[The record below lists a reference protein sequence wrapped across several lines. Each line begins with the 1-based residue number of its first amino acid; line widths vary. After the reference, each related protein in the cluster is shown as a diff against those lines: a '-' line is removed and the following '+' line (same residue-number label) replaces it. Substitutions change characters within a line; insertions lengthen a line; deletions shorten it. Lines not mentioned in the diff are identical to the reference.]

1 MDEKKVK
8 LGAVDNKD
16 SELRY
21 TVRAKGSREGA
32 AKPEDAAGGPDI
44 SKTLRSET
52 RSSVTG

>member
-1 MDEKKVK
+1 MKEKKVK
-8 LGAVDNKD
+8 LGAVQNKD

-32 AKPEDAAGGPDI
+32 PKPEDAAGGPDI
-44 SKTLRSET
+44 AKHLKSEP